1 MLTILQPDR
10 HVLKETPTAKLF
22 RRLLSCP
29 DIITFWNGET
39 GEWVLGYYV
48 DRRRKLIDEMEDCGM
63 SFEKVTPEF
72 VSMIVTCWKT
82 VNWKVKKRRLMAKES
97 DRVRKETDSLMDQQ
111 EKWDWMKKKLDARG
125 LKPLPYAFS
134 TPVSGGEVL

>member
-111 EKWDWMKKKLDARG
+111 EKWDWMKKKLNARG